1 MSEFTRQAIDKLDS
15 GEQSKFSDKKQDAMK
30 RAVHDA
36 LCEFCNQ
43 DYEFAQAVVQ
53 GGSFADCM
61 AAVAKGVG
69 GSISDLEAYRRA
81 VRFFFPG
88 SDVVFQ
94 MKIALCE
101 ADKTEAGTPARF
113 GKEDRGRGYEDGGH
127 GGGMEQARSDADSIV
142 LDLADFL

>member
-1 MSEFTRQAIDKLDS
+1 MGKIENFHEQAKERLDKELKE
-15 GEQSKFSDKKQDAMK
+15 GKFDRYGNVMKKP
-30 RAVHDA
+30 VHDA
-36 LCEFCNQ
+36 LVEFCRQ
-43 DYEFAQAVVQ
+43 DKEFAQAVVQ

-61 AAVAKGVG
+61 KAVAKGVG

-81 VRFFFPG
+81 VRFYFPG

-101 ADKTEAGTPARF
+101 ADKEETNAASSAT
-113 GKEDRGRGYEDGGH
+113 DG
-127 GGGMEQARSDADSIV
+127 DPII

>member
-1 MSEFTRQAIDKLDS
+1 MSEFTRQAIEKLDKELK
-15 GEQSKFSDKKQDAMK
+15 GGKFDRYGNAMK
-30 RAVHDA
+30 KPVHDA
-36 LCEFCNQ
+36 LCEFCRQ

-61 AAVAKGVG
+61 KAVAKGVG

-81 VRFFFPG
+81 VRFYFPG

-101 ADKTEAGTPARF
+101 ADKEEANAASKAT
-113 GKEDRGRGYEDGGH
+113 DG
-127 GGGMEQARSDADSIV
+127 DPII